1 LFRIAGRS
9 AIKDFINA
17 IVSGLI
23 SGSLYAAMV
32 MGLTIVY
39 GVIRLFNF
47 SHGLLAVLGGYFA
60 WMFLTWLNWPL
71 PLAMAGSVALMFL
84 LGWGLFRVAIRPLIR
99 SASWELAAIIFT
111 LGLGLFLENTTLMIF
126 GPRFKVIPVFIDGNL
141 VLGFVQI
148 SWHELLLIGIV
159 LVFLLALN
167 LFLKKTWFG
176 QAMRAVAQDMDGAGI
191 VGINLDRTF
200 GLAFATATAVT
211 AFSGILLGTKYY
223 LTPSAGWPWM
233 VTGFAIIVL
242 GGLGSAGGAMLGAFI
257 LGISQAL
264 TTLYLGA
271 LWVVPV
277 WFGLFLI
284 ILLLRPQG
292 LAGGRTI

>member
-1 LFRIAGRS
+1 
-9 AIKDFINA
+9 
-17 IVSGLI
+17 
-23 SGSLYAAMV
+23 MV

-60 WMFLTWLNWPL
+60 WMFLTWFNFPL
-71 PLAMAGSVALMFL
+71 LLAMGGAVFIMFFF
-84 LGWGLFRVAIRPLIR
+84 GWGLFKIAILPLLK
-99 SASWELAAIIFT
+99 SKSWEIATIIFT
-111 LGLGLFLENTTLMIF
+111 LGLGLFLENTTLMVF
-126 GPRFKVIPVFIDGNL
+126 GPRFKVIPVFIRGNL
-141 VLGFVQI
+141 RIGFIQI
-148 SWHELLLIGIV
+148 SWHEILLIIIV

-167 LFLKKTWFG
+167 LILRKTWFG
-176 QAMRAVAQDMDGAGI
+176 QAMRAVAQDTDGAGI

-200 GLAFATATAVT
+200 SLAFATATAVT

-223 LTPSAGWPWM
+223 LTPSVGWPWM

-242 GGLGSAGGAMLGAFI
+242 GGLGSAGGAILGAFL

-264 TTLYLGA
+264 TTLFIGA
-271 LWVVPV
+271 LWVIPV

-292 LAGGRTI
+292 LGGGRTI